1 MPHRLMFLLTA
12 AATAAVS
19 VASTVSALAV
29 LAPAASA
36 APIPLPASEPRNAT
50 GPNPTGPADATDA
63 TDLTDASDSTGLRPP
78 TGHRRLWGAPG
89 LQDAADHLTVTVRG
103 SGSART
109 DGTFELY
116 CHPDGG
122 NHFRA
127 AEACERLDRMTRWGR
142 DAFAPVP
149 QSAKCTMI
157 YGGSATARVTGT
169 WAGRRVNAEF
179 RRTDGCEIA
188 RWDRFE
194 PLLPKTGS

>member
-1 MPHRLMFLLTA
+1 MPHRPMSLLTA
-12 AATAAVS
+12 AATAA
-19 VASTVSALAV
+19 VSALAV

-36 APIPLPASEPRNAT
+36 APIPLPVSGPRNAT
-50 GPNPTGPADATDA
+50 GPNPTGPADATD
-63 TDLTDASDSTGLRPP
+63 TTGVLDR
-78 TGHRRLWGAPG
+78 TGHRRLWGTPG
-89 LQDAADHLTVTVRG
+89 LQGPTDHLTVTVSG
-103 SGSART
+103 SGSERT

-122 NHFRA
+122 NHFQA
-127 AEACERLDRMTRWGR
+127 ADACDRLDRMTRWGK

-149 QSAKCTMI
+149 QNAKCTMM
-157 YGGSATARVTGT
+157 YGGAATARITGT
-169 WAGRRVNAEF
+169 WAGRPVNADF